1 VRLSTV
7 ARLGVTGIAM
17 GIASYIP
24 LASSVPAT
32 PASATGFSFFFFP
45 CAPHGH
51 EMLFCEG
58 SSISSDVAIK
68 ENIVA
73 VVW

>member
-1 VRLSTV
+1 VKLSTV
-7 ARLGVTGIAM
+7 ARLGVAGIAM

-24 LASSVPAT
+24 LASSVTAT

-51 EMLFCEG
+51 EMLFCED
-58 SSISSDVAIK
+58 SLLVSDVAIK
-68 ENIVA
+68 ENIVP